1 MFRCAPASYIKNI
14 CSSINATWWRDDGTS
29 SLPPSP
35 VRLSWQSRQAG
46 NPATPAALAR
56 PPPSP
61 SRSEGDGAAAEEDE
75 DILVWDTER
84 HQEPGNPGSRSNP
97 IQGALSMPS
106 LGGFVVSFHITYFWR
121 HVCKMF
127 SIYDSL
133 SLILVIKY

>member
-1 MFRCAPASYIKNI
+1 MFKCAPASYIKNI

-46 NPATPAALAR
+46 AVMAASEAATASAR

-106 LGGFVVSFHITYFWR
+106 LGAFV
-121 HVCKMF
+121 
-127 SIYDSL
+127 D
-133 SLILVIKY
+133 

>member
-1 MFRCAPASYIKNI
+1 MFKCAPASYIKNI

-46 NPATPAALAR
+46 AATPAAPAR

-61 SRSEGDGAAAEEDE
+61 SRSEGDGAAEEGQD
-75 DILVWDTER
+75 DVLVWDTER
-84 HQEPGNPGSRSNP
+84 HQEPGTMDGPRSNP

-106 LGGFVVSFHITYFWR
+106 LGGFVA
-121 HVCKMF
+121 
-127 SIYDSL
+127 
-133 SLILVIKY
+133 

>member
-46 NPATPAALAR
+46 AAQAAPAALAR

-61 SRSEGDGAAAEEDE
+61 SRSEGDGAAAEEQD
-75 DILVWDTER
+75 DVLVWDTER
-84 HQEPGNPGSRSNP
+84 HQEEPGTTDGPRSNP

-106 LGGFVVSFHITYFWR
+106 LGGFVA
-121 HVCKMF
+121 
-127 SIYDSL
+127 
-133 SLILVIKY
+133 

>member
-46 NPATPAALAR
+46 NPAAPAALAR
-56 PPPSP
+56 PPASP
-61 SRSEGDGAAAEEDE
+61 SRSEGDGAAEEGQD
-75 DILVWDTER
+75 DVLVWDTER
-84 HQEPGNPGSRSNP
+84 HQEPGTTDGPRSNP

-106 LGGFVVSFHITYFWR
+106 LGAFVA
-121 HVCKMF
+121 
-127 SIYDSL
+127 
-133 SLILVIKY
+133 

>member
-46 NPATPAALAR
+46 AAQAAQAALEAR

-61 SRSEGDGAAAEEDE
+61 SRSEGDGAAAEGQD
-75 DILVWDTER
+75 DVLVWDTER
-84 HQEPGNPGSRSNP
+84 HQEEPGTMDGPRSNP

-106 LGGFVVSFHITYFWR
+106 LGGFVA
-121 HVCKMF
+121 
-127 SIYDSL
+127 
-133 SLILVIKY
+133 

>member
-46 NPATPAALAR
+46 AAQAAAPAALNAR

-61 SRSEGDGAAAEEDE
+61 SRSEGDGAAEEGQD
-75 DILVWDTER
+75 DVLVWDTER
-84 HQEPGNPGSRSNP
+84 HQEPGTVPDSGPRSNP

-106 LGGFVVSFHITYFWR
+106 LGAFVA
-121 HVCKMF
+121 
-127 SIYDSL
+127 
-133 SLILVIKY
+133 